1 MALEIFTIYVLVEC
15 IWLILPAYAANG
27 LVPLVK
33 GRRRLDFGRNFT
45 DGRPLLGPGKTIEG
59 LLAGCAIG
67 AIIALIQQLAFPYLP
82 WGISDRPLN
91 IAPMTPLLG
100 FLLGFGAMAG
110 DAAGS
115 FLKRRLGLERGKPA
129 PLLDQD
135 DFIAGALLSASLLV
149 AVRLEWAILLLVLT
163 PVIHFAAC
171 IIGYLLKVKKEPW

>member
-1 MALEIFTIYVLVEC
+1 
-15 IWLILPAYAANG
+15 
-27 LVPLVK
+27 
-33 GRRRLDFGRNFT
+33 
-45 DGRPLLGPGKTIEG
+45 
-59 LLAGCAIG
+59 
-67 AIIALIQQLAFPYLP
+67 
-82 WGISDRPLN
+82 
-91 IAPMTPLLG
+91 MTPLLG